1 METINS
7 YVLIII
13 FSATI
18 IISYFYNLYAK
29 KSGIPSVLLLIL
41 TGMLINFGFF
51 ISESASPNLFS
62 ILKVLGVVGLALI
75 VLEAALDLRII
86 KEKMGLIF
94 KSLSVAVLGLFA
106 TSYIGALILNN
117 LLAMNMIEALLFTVP
132 LSILSSAI
140 ILPSIDSL
148 DDNKR
153 EFMIY
158 ESTFSDILG
167 IVLFYSLL
175 SFLGP
180 DSKSEIYGE
189 VFGNLAFT
197 IIFSIIASYIL
208 IYLFQNIKGHDK
220 LFLLISILLLL
231 YAVGKL
237 FHLSSLIIILIFGV
251 ILNNYRLFF
260 AGGLS
265 KLIQHEKV
273 ESVLSDFKVVTGES
287 AFVVRTFFFIIF
299 GWSVS
304 LGDMFNLQT
313 LSIGI
318 ILLVVIYAIRAICL
332 FLFNGKN
339 IFPQLFLAPRGL
351 ITILLFFAIPEEL
364 TQKYDF
370 NGILLFIILA
380 SCLIMTWSLIKY
392 KQINSLP
399 LESIED
405 PNEEHEGHEDDFSE
419 EDSEENLE
427 L

>member
-1 METINS
+1 MDHLNS

-13 FSATI
+13 FSSTI
-18 IISYFYNLYAK
+18 IISYFYNIYAK

-51 ISESASPNLFS
+51 ISELASPNLFS
-62 ILKVLGVVGLALI
+62 VLKILGVVGLALI
-75 VLEAALDLRII
+75 VLEAALDLRLV
-86 KEKMGLIF
+86 KEKAGMIF
-94 KSLSVAVLGLFA
+94 KSLSVAVIGLFA
-106 TSYIGALILNN
+106 TSYIGAL
-117 LLAMNMIEALLFTVP
+117 FTVP
-132 LSILSSAI
+132 LAILSSAI

-148 DDNKR
+148 DDDRR

-189 VFGNLAFT
+189 VFGNLIFT
-197 IIFSIIASYIL
+197 IVFSIIISYIL
-208 IYLFQNIKGHDK
+208 IYFFQNIKGHDK

-237 FHLSSLIIILIFGV
+237 FHLSSLIIILIFGM
-251 ILNNYRLFF
+251 ILNNYKLFF
-260 AGGLS
+260 AGSLS
-265 KLIQHEKV
+265 KLIDDAKV

-287 AFVVRTFFFIIF
+287 AFVIRTFFFIIF

-304 LGDMFNLQT
+304 LGSMFNLQT
-313 LSIGI
+313 ISIGI
-318 ILLVVIYAIRAICL
+318 VLLVIIYVIRALCL
-332 FLFNGKN
+332 FLFSGRH

-351 ITILLFFAIPEEL
+351 ITILLFFAIPQEL
-364 TQKYDF
+364 TEKHDF
-370 NGILLFIILA
+370 DGVLLFIILT

-392 KQINSLP
+392 KKEKESASLE
-399 LESIED
+399 LEDEDIETS
-405 PNEEHEGHEDDFSE
+405 NTDDLLDQEIKE
-419 EDSEENLE
+419 EDL
-427 L
+427 